1 MFLTLKLFLQGEI
14 ALNQQLLQACKEL
27 IDDAKM
33 GCADLVF
40 KEVCLEILA
49 RARQVLTEKQFKQLV
64 AYATERMRE
73 KIPFELQQE
82 LAMQR

>member
-1 MFLTLKLFLQGEI
+1 LQGGI
-14 ALNQQLLQACKEL
+14 ALNAQILQACKEL

-40 KEVCLEILA
+40 KEICLEILS

-64 AYATERMRE
+64 TYASVKMKE

-82 LAMQR
+82 LMAPR

>member
-1 MFLTLKLFLQGEI
+1 MS
-14 ALNQQLLQACKEL
+14 QQILQACKEL

-40 KEVCLEILA
+40 KDVCLEILS
-49 RARQVLTEKQFKQLV
+49 RARHVLSQKQFRQLV
-64 AYATERMRE
+64 AFAGERMKE

-82 LAMQR
+82 LAMHR

>member
-1 MFLTLKLFLQGEI
+1 LQGGV
-14 ALNQQLLQACKEL
+14 ALSQQILQACKEL

-40 KEVCLEILA
+40 KEVCLEILS
-49 RARQVLTEKQFKQLV
+49 RARRVLSERQFKQLV
-64 AYATERMRE
+64 AYAAERMKE

-82 LAMQR
+82 LMAHR